1 MKEKIKC
8 IICRKPV
15 TNELLKK
22 DGFYFC
28 DNTCEGEY
36 WHKYESKK
44 ISTEKM
50 MMFQITLLNLEKKY
64 GDEVSKERIFKE
76 IPKQEMIFGEAFEE
90 AFEEATK
97 ILNQRDMDR
106 FEFERVITLLKQT
119 GYLFEPREGV
129 LRRMDTVEEKTV
141 KGVKKK
147 TKQR

>member
-50 MMFQITLLNLEKKY
+50 MMFQINTN
-64 GDEVSKERIFKE
+64 
-76 IPKQEMIFGEAFEE
+76 IPI
-90 AFEEATK
+90 
-97 ILNQRDMDR
+97 
-106 FEFERVITLLKQT
+106 
-119 GYLFEPREGV
+119 PRRYPPIV
-129 LRRMDTVEEKTV
+129 DTVFQKSHPIEES
-141 KGVKKK
+141 
-147 TKQR
+147 